1 MHFDN
6 QQPRIFENSLIH
18 KIRHGDIVAFEQI
31 FKQYFPR
38 LRNYAIRLTGKPDLA
53 EDIVQEAFASLWEKR
68 YLLIDDGNISSLLFK
83 SVRNKTLNHL
93 EHQKVVDKYIKA
105 HHVDNQEQNL
115 YMLNFL
121 TDYEYQDLHE
131 QMMQEIEKILE
142 NLPENAR
149 KVFYM
154 SRMDGKKNKEI
165 ARELNL
171 NIKTVEKHLSKTTK
185 TLKSRLKK
193 IRYIYFLLFLISF
206 S

>member
-1 MHFDN
+1 
-6 QQPRIFENSLIH
+6 
-18 KIRHGDIVAFEQI
+18 
-31 FKQYFPR
+31 
-38 LRNYAIRLTGKPDLA
+38 
-53 EDIVQEAFASLWEKR
+53 
-68 YLLIDDGNISSLLFK
+68 
-83 SVRNKTLNHL
+83 
-93 EHQKVVDKYIKA
+93 
-105 HHVDNQEQNL
+105 
-115 YMLNFL
+115 
-121 TDYEYQDLHE
+121 
-131 QMMQEIEKILE
+131 MMQEIEKILE
-142 NLPENAR
+142 TLPENAR